1 MVLSSSKSSSRN
13 CRTVVTAG
21 TFKGVLGSSDSGNES
36 PSFRLFRE
44 ELLLLNKTIMRFV
57 NNPVFQAANSVDVNL
72 AKKASDDLDQVI
84 SLTLDLKQ
92 NAQKLRKTGQ

>member
-1 MVLSSSKSSSRN
+1 
-13 CRTVVTAG
+13 
-21 TFKGVLGSSDSGNES
+21 
-36 PSFRLFRE
+36 
-44 ELLLLNKTIMRFV
+44 MRFV

-84 SLTLDLKQ
+84 SLTVDLKQ